1 MLLNTHD
8 LFADRMDN
16 KDRQQAQA
24 QQAAKMTLRLPRIR
38 TCPQS
43 FSMRCPF
50 PLPFPRPLPRPLPLP
65 LPPPF
70 ALPSRRFTT
79 STKADPVLLAT
90 LQKQLEKVDR
100 NFLLSLD
107 SLLRS
112 SQKVYCGGTTYAPSA
127 AYKKKV
133 SDGINAGGF
142 RTSVD
147 FDRVSY
153 TDPCAPTYIYFCNLR
168 GSVSVTLRFEKDEYR
183 EKFLEEAGVESEGC
197 WGYKVH
203 QVKRIWTLIMDKY
216 FIPGGWGN
224 RISEEIEECI
234 NKSD

>member
-1 MLLNTHD
+1 
-8 LFADRMDN
+8 MDN

-38 TCPQS
+38 SCSQS

-50 PLPFPRPLPRPLPLP
+50 PLPRPLPRPFPLPFPRPLPLP

-79 STKADPVLLAT
+79 STKVDPVLLAT
-90 LQKQLEKVDR
+90 LQKRLEKADR

-107 SLLRS
+107 NLLKS
-112 SQKVYCGGTTYAPSA
+112 GEKVYCGGTTYAPSA
-127 AYKKKV
+127 VYKKNV

-142 RTSVD
+142 RTSVS
-147 FDRVSY
+147 FDRVSWSN
-153 TDPCAPTYIYFCNLR
+153 PCAPTNIYFSNLD
-168 GSVSVTLRFEKDEYR
+168 GSVSVSLCFEKDEYR
-183 EKFLEEAGVESEGC
+183 EKFLEEAGVESEGR